1 MGILCMNDDRMQQTI
16 LTFQHI
22 DKIGKSW
29 GKHTPEKL
37 LIKMCVEFSEAQ
49 QERAKKLTSQK
60 AFPKF
65 QIMSHLEGT
74 SVAYRNGLVG
84 AKTFTGK

>member
-1 MGILCMNDDRMQQTI
+1 MGILCMSDDRMQQII

-22 DKIGKSW
+22 DNIGESW
-29 GKHTPEKL
+29 EKHTPAT

-49 QERAKKLTSQK
+49 QERAKELTSQK
-60 AFPKF
+60 AFPEF
-65 QIMSHLEGT
+65 QIMSRLEET